1 MNHPALE
8 IHPLLSE
15 RQSDFLA
22 VLCLVAG
29 FAVRN
34 AEDHRDVAVRWR
46 RDGDRQCPRRP

>member
-22 VLCLVAG
+22 FSYLVAG

-34 AEDHRDVAVRWR
+34 TED
-46 RDGDRQCPRRP
+46 DGDAAGRRRLD